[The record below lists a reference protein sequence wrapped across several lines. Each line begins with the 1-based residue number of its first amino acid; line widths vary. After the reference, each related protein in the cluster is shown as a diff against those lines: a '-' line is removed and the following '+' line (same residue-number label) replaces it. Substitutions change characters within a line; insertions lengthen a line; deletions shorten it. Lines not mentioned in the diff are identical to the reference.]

1 MKNTAKSSAA
11 LLILVVILI
20 LAACFLFARNIR
32 CANLAGLNGL
42 SAGWDAKKQLDFA
55 ETLANKGLKKEALIA
70 FDDYLKIARISAM
83 ESAKLLYRMGNMY
96 MELPDY
102 QKAVYYFYKAEAAD
116 PNAGFKSQLD
126 AKLVACLQNLGMT
139 TQAQHELEERTS
151 LDSAVKKSVSGTVVA
166 KVGDE
171 EITDTEIN
179 EAINAIPEWARENFM
194 HGEGRVE
201 FVRQYAT
208 TQALYKK
215 AMRTGLEQ
223 DEDVQ
228 RNIRDVTKKLLVQ
241 KFLENQLKD
250 KVSVDPSDIE
260 TFYEANKDKYKQP
273 PAASL
278 SMIKIT
284 DEKKAQDALH
294 KLEAGAD
301 FAKMAAD
308 ISEDES
314 TKAGGGLLKFDI
326 EKETEI
332 PGAGF
337 SKEASEAVF
346 SKKEG
351 EIAGPVKIK
360 DAYYVFKI
368 NKLNPEKQLTFE
380 EVRDQAEYEY
390 KNKKVQEQMQA
401 FLKNILQEQ
410 QVEVY
415 ADRILGKEAPQAQAA
430 PQDEA
435 KPQDKKK

>member
-1 MKNTAKSSAA
+1 MKNTAKSNVL
-11 LLILVVILI
+11 LLILVVVLS
-20 LAACFLFARNIR
+20 LVAFFLVARDMR
-32 CANLAGLNGL
+32 CASLVGL
-42 SAGWDAKKQLDFA
+42 SGVNAGWDAKKQLDFA
-55 ETLANKGLKKEALIA
+55 ETLANKGLKKEALAA
-70 FDDYLKIARISAM
+70 FDDYLKIAKISAM

-102 QKAVYYFYKAEAAD
+102 EKAVYYFYKAETAD

-139 TQAQHELEERTS
+139 TQAQHELEQRPS
-151 LDSAVKKSVSGTVVA
+151 LDSAAKKSVSGTVVA

-171 EITDTEIN
+171 EITDTQIN

-201 FVRQYAT
+201 FVKQYAT

-215 AMRTGLEQ
+215 AMRMGLEQ
-223 DEDVQ
+223 DEEVQ
-228 RNIRDVTKKLLVQ
+228 RNVRDVTKKLLVQ
-241 KFLENQLKD
+241 KFLENQLKG
-250 KVSVDPSDIE
+250 KVSVDAPDVE
-260 TFYEANKDKYKQP
+260 TFYEANKDKYNQP
-273 PAASL
+273 ATASL

-284 DEKKAQDALH
+284 DEKHAQDALR

-308 ISEDES
+308 ISEDKD
-314 TKAGGGLLKFDI
+314 TKADGGLIKSDI
-326 EKETEI
+326 EKEAEI

-337 SKEASEAVF
+337 SKEAGEAIF
-346 SKKEG
+346 SKKDG

-360 DAYYVFKI
+360 DAYYIFKV

-390 KNKKVQEQMQA
+390 KNKKVQEQMQML
-401 FLKNILQEQ
+401 LKNILEEQ
-410 QVEVY
+410 QVEIY
-415 ADRILGKEAPQAQAA
+415 SDKILGREPEQAK

-435 KPQDKKK
+435 RPQDKK